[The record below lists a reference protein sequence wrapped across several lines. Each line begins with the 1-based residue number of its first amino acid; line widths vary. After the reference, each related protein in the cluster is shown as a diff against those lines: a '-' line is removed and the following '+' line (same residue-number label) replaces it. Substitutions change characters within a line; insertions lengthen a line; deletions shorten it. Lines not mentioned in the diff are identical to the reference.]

1 MKTSGLFS
9 RIILVF
15 VFLFLYAPILVLIFF
30 SFNASNSQTAFSGFS
45 LRWYVDLFSDSSILI
60 ALKNTLIVGVVSA
73 ALATVIGTFAAVGIF
88 CMKNK
93 PKELIMNIT
102 YLPVLNPDIL
112 TAISMMLVFQM
123 LSLEFGLLTL
133 IIAHTTFN
141 IPYVILSVMP
151 KLRQLN
157 MSEYEAALDLG
168 AKPFTALRKVVY
180 PSIKPGIVTGLIM
193 AFTMSIDDFIIS
205 YFTKGTGVQTLP
217 IVIYS
222 MTKRKVT
229 PKINALSTLMFVV
242 VLVLL
247 IIVNLRQ
254 DRTKKTVR
262 AEKRL

>member
-1 MKTSGLFS
+1 MKKTGLFS
-9 RIILVF
+9 RLILIF

-30 SFNASNSQTAFSGFS
+30 SFNEANSQTAFSGFS
-45 LRWYVDLFSDSSILI
+45 LRWYADLFSDSSILI
-60 ALKNTLIVGVVSA
+60 ALKNTLIVGVISS
-73 ALATVIGTFAAVGIF
+73 ALATVVGTLAAVGIF
-88 CMKNK
+88 CMKSK

-112 TAISMMLVFQM
+112 TAISLMLVFQM

-133 IIAHTTFN
+133 IISHTTFN

-168 AKPFTALRKVVY
+168 ARPFTALRKVVY
-180 PSIKPGIVTGLIM
+180 PSIKPGVVTGLIM

-229 PKINALSTLMFVV
+229 PKINALSTLLFVV

-254 DRTKKTVR
+254 DRVKKTAR
-262 AEKRL
+262 AEKRI